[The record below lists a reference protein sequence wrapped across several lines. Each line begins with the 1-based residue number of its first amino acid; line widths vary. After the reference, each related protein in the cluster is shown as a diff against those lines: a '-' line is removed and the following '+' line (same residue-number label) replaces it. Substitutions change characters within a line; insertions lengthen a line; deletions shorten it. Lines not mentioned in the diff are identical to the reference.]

1 VKQNRD
7 AHRLA
12 GDRHDP
18 VGVAQSGDEMERG
31 HQSWDQHRGQ
41 DQYQYR
47 DWEEHRLT
55 YISSAKRIAAFV
67 FLNAARRCAILAR

>member
-1 VKQNRD
+1 
-7 AHRLA
+7 
-12 GDRHDP
+12 
-18 VGVAQSGDEMERG
+18 MERG

-41 DQYQYR
+41 DQYQYH